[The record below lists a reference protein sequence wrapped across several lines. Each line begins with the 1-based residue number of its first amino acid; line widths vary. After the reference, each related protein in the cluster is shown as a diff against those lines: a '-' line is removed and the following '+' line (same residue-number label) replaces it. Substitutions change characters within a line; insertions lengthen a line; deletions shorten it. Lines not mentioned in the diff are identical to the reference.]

1 MARYHTPKL
10 FGVDDAR
17 DLCVF
22 DEVQGNTCHVIIQ
35 KPHFNQRIHPPSNHP
50 MTQVYRPVFPS
61 IPSNILDRIRTAAG
75 LRMIWILAI
84 TTDNPIITHLD
95 PFYIQTRDYQQ
106 MALVQLGLILGFDN
120 TFVVYQLIAN
130 HRNMPRFV
138 AIPRLSTNA
147 LPMDFGW
154 FVPTHRIHP

>member
-1 MARYHTPKL
+1 
-10 FGVDDAR
+10 
-17 DLCVF
+17 
-22 DEVQGNTCHVIIQ
+22 
-35 KPHFNQRIHPPSNHP
+35 